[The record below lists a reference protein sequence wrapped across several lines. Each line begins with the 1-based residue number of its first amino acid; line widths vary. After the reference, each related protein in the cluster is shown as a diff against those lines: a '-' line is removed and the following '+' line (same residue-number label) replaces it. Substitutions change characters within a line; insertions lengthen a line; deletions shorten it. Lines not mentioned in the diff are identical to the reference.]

1 MSTFEVMMPISPQIE
16 QGTIT
21 VNIRSL
27 SQIRRQ
33 DIAVEVEILV
43 GPFPKLKLFLIIL
56 IKNIMHDSQK
66 ELLLLDTL
74 P

>member
-43 GPFPKLKLFLIIL
+43 GPFPKLKLF
-56 IKNIMHDSQK
+56 
-66 ELLLLDTL
+66 
-74 P
+74 

>member
-1 MSTFEVMMPISPQIE
+1 MTTFEVMMPIAPQIE

-21 VNIRSL
+21 VHIRSL

-43 GPFPKLKLFLIIL
+43 GSFPKLNSSKNMF
-56 IKNIMHDSQK
+56 IKKN
-66 ELLLLDTL
+66 
-74 P
+74 